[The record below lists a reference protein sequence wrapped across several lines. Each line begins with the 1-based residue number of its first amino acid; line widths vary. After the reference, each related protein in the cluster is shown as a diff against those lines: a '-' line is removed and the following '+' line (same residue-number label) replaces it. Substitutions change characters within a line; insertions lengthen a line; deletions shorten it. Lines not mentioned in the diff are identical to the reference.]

1 MKKKLLLVL
10 LLCLVGC
17 TSKPNNEKQPTNDP
31 VIIELPIKEK
41 PNSTIMSESP
51 ITPLN
56 IDNYLFRDDCL
67 YLDTRSP
74 KQFYMEGSI
83 AGFINLPFYEYIADF
98 NKDAGALFTIKK
110 IKNDDGTIIYPGD
123 PGSFVANYEESEDLI
138 YDLIPKN
145 KNLLIIATA
154 GVESCYLMN
163 LLIQLGY
170 NPATMYNVGSFTNG
184 MGNDIAYKHYSEAK
198 YLVQPFEL
206 YDTKMTYKWEN
217 LTPINK

>member
-1 MKKKLLLVL
+1 MKKVLILLLVL
-10 LLCLVGC
+10 CLCGC
-17 TSKPNNEKQPTNDP
+17 NAQKNIDEPTNNETPK
-31 VIIELPIKEK
+31 VIELPVKEN

-56 IDNYLFRDDCL
+56 IDNYMFREDCV

-74 KQFYMEGSI
+74 EQFYMEGSI
-83 AGFINLPFYEYIADF
+83 AGFINLPFYEYVADF
-98 NKDAGALFTIKK
+98 NVNVEALFTIKK
-110 IKNDDGTIIYPGD
+110 IKNGDEIIYPGD

-138 YDLIPKN
+138 KDLIPMD

-170 NPATMYNVGSFTNG
+170 DPAHMYNVGSFTTG
-184 MGNDIAYKHYSEAK
+184 MGSDVAYRSYSEAK

-206 YDTKMTYKWEN
+206 YDTKITYDWTS
-217 LTPINK
+217 LTPIKK